1 MKNILINSL
10 FAGAA
15 LIVVYLVFHFINP
28 SLNFDFTLSIIIGTV
43 IYLFFLIRAGFQQR
57 KNLGGFLGFGEV
69 FVPSIAI
76 YAIASFIAMIFS
88 FIMLKLNP
96 ELVELLKE
104 SSNSMNESMLG
115 MSGMSEEQ
123 IALAIEEA
131 NEMVDPNQF
140 TSLST
145 MLIGWLGGIIFPG
158 LLYALIASLITKKK
172 AKSVA

>member
-10 FAGAA
+10 LAGAA
-15 LIVVYLVFHFINP
+15 SIVVFLVFHFINP
-28 SLNFDFTLSIIIGTV
+28 SLNFDFILGILISLV
-43 IYLFFLIRAGFQQR
+43 IYLFFLIRAGFQKR

-69 FVPSIAI
+69 FVSSIAI
-76 YAIASFIAMIFS
+76 YAIASFIAVIFS

-96 ELVELLKE
+96 ELVELVKE
-104 SSNSMNESMLG
+104 SSNSMNESMLS

-131 NEMVDPNQF
+131 NETIDPNQF

-145 MLIGWLGGIIFPG
+145 YITGWLVTIIFPG

-172 AKSVA
+172 DKSVA